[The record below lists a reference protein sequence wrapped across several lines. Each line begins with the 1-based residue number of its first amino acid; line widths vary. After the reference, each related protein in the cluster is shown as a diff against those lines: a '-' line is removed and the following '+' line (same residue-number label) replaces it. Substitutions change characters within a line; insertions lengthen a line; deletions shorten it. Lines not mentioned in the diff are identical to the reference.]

1 MATAEV
7 KNLLASVK
15 NFLIE
20 KKWAFGAIFIGVLV
34 GFLSAV
40 ICVRGNLVIF
50 GFNIMFIVSPLIA
63 GYVEAYVA
71 RRKYGKSTGAIS
83 ALLIFI
89 IINAYSWLFPKDPIV
104 LNLFTLG
111 GLALMIQAAFPILIN
126 YILFVVFLG
135 TLTWVIGYLGNFL
148 SRMTDKI
155 IRRSPEDE
163 SNQAKADQETVIPDF
178 LDTLEAPILTIPYV
192 GKGKIVKHLG
202 MVVGEAM
209 VGEKGSKG
217 ISKIVSQDKLDE
229 MELKKAREG
238 AIANLLEEAEKLGG
252 NTVIEVLIEYNSV
265 GGLSGSATL
274 VTATGTA
281 VVYE

>member
-1 MATAEV
+1 ML
-7 KNLLASVK
+7 KSVN
-15 NFLIE
+15 NFFVE
-20 KKWAFGAIFIGVLV
+20 KRWALGAIFIGVLV

-63 GYVEAYVA
+63 GYVEAYIA
-71 RRKYGKSTGAIS
+71 RRKYGRSTGAIS

-135 TLTWVIGYLGNFL
+135 TITWVIGYLGNFL
-148 SRMTDKI
+148 SNMTDKI
-155 IRRSPEDE
+155 IRRSSDE
-163 SNQAKADQETVIPDF
+163 KDDETGKEPGLEGATSDF
-178 LDTLEAPILTIPYV
+178 LDSLESPISTVPYLSA
-192 GKGKIVKHLG
+192 GNIVKHLG
-202 MVVGEAM
+202 MVVGEAV
-209 VGEKGSKG
+209 VGEKESKG
-217 ISKIVSQDKLDE
+217 ISKIISQDKLDE
-229 MELKKAREG
+229 VEMSKARER
-238 AIANLLEEAEKLGG
+238 AIAKLLEEAEKIGG
-252 NTVIEVLIEYNSV
+252 NTVVEVSIDYNSV
-265 GGLSGSATL
+265 GGLSGSATI

-281 VVYE
+281 VLYE

>member
-1 MATAEV
+1 V
-7 KNLLASVK
+7 NNLLSKVK
-15 NFLIE
+15 NFFVE
-20 KKWAFGAIFIGVLV
+20 KRWAFAAILIGVLA

-63 GYVEAYVA
+63 GYVESYIA

-89 IINAYSWLFPKDPIV
+89 MINAYSWLFPKDPIV

-111 GLALMIQAAFPILIN
+111 GLALMVQAAFPILIN

-148 SRMTDKI
+148 SKITDKV
-155 IRRSPEDE
+155 IRRSPDE
-163 SNQAKADQETVIPDF
+163 KSDEVAESGIEAATPNF
-178 LDTLEAPILTIPYV
+178 LDMLESPILTIPHLA
-192 GKGKIVKHLG
+192 KGRIVKHLG
-202 MVVGEAM
+202 MVVGEAV
-209 VGEKGSKG
+209 VGVKNSKG
-217 ISKIVSQDKLDE
+217 ISKVVSQDKLDDV
-229 MELKKAREG
+229 ELKKARER
-238 AIANLLEEAEKLGG
+238 AIANLLGEAEKLGG
-252 NTVIEVLIEYNSV
+252 NTVIEVLIDYNSV
-265 GGLSGSATL
+265 GGLSGSATI

-281 VVYE
+281 VLYDK

>member
-1 MATAEV
+1 MKRV
-7 KNLLASVK
+7 RNLLASVK
-15 NFLIE
+15 NFFIE
-20 KKWAFGAIFIGVLV
+20 KRWAFGAIIIGVLV
-34 GFLSAV
+34 GFISAV
-40 ICVRGNLVIF
+40 ICVRWNFVIF

-63 GYVEAYVA
+63 GYVEAYIA

-135 TLTWVIGYLGNFL
+135 TITWVIGYLGDFL
-148 SRMTDKI
+148 SKMTDKI

-163 SNQAKADQETVIPDF
+163 SDEGAEADQETAVPDF
-178 LDTLEAPILTIPYV
+178 LDTLETPILTIPYV
-192 GKGKIVKHLG
+192 GEGKIVKHLG
-202 MVVGEAM
+202 MVVGEA
-209 VGEKGSKG
+209 VLGEKASKG
-217 ISKIVSQDKLDE
+217 ISKMVSQDKVED
-229 MELKKAREG
+229 MELKKARER
-238 AIANLLEEAEKLGG
+238 AIANLLKDAEKIGG
-252 NTVIEVLIEYNSV
+252 NTVIEVLIDYNSI
-265 GGLSGSATL
+265 GGLSGSATI

>member
-1 MATAEV
+1 ML
-7 KNLLASVK
+7 KSVN
-15 NFLIE
+15 NFFVE
-20 KKWAFGAIFIGVLV
+20 KRWALGAIFIGVLV

-63 GYVEAYVA
+63 GYVEAYIA
-71 RRKYGKSTGAIS
+71 RRKYGRSTGAIS

-135 TLTWVIGYLGNFL
+135 TITWVIGYLGNFL
-148 SRMTDKI
+148 SNMTDKI
-155 IRRSPEDE
+155 IRRSSDE
-163 SNQAKADQETVIPDF
+163 KDDETGKEPGLEGATSDF
-178 LDTLEAPILTIPYV
+178 LDSLESPISTVPYLSA
-192 GKGKIVKHLG
+192 GNIVKHLG
-202 MVVGEAM
+202 MVVGEAV
-209 VGEKGSKG
+209 VGEKESKG
-217 ISKIVSQDKLDE
+217 ISKIISQDKLDE
-229 MELKKAREG
+229 MEMIKARER
-238 AIANLLEEAEKLGG
+238 AIAKLLEEAEKIGG
-252 NTVIEVLIEYNSV
+252 NTVVEVSIDYNSV
-265 GGLSGSATL
+265 GGLSGSATI

-281 VVYE
+281 VLYE

>member
-1 MATAEV
+1 
-7 KNLLASVK
+7 LLKSVN
-15 NFLIE
+15 NFFVE
-20 KKWAFGAIFIGVLV
+20 KRWALGAIFIGVLV

-63 GYVEAYVA
+63 GYVEAYIA
-71 RRKYGKSTGAIS
+71 RRKYGRSTGAIS

-135 TLTWVIGYLGNFL
+135 TITWVIGYLGNFL
-148 SRMTDKI
+148 SNMTDKI
-155 IRRSPEDE
+155 IRRSSDE
-163 SNQAKADQETVIPDF
+163 KGDETGKEPGLEGATSDF
-178 LDTLEAPILTIPYV
+178 LDSLESPISTVPYLSA
-192 GKGKIVKHLG
+192 GNIVKHLG
-202 MVVGEAM
+202 MVVGEAV
-209 VGEKGSKG
+209 VGEKESKG
-217 ISKIVSQDKLDE
+217 ISKIISQDKLDE
-229 MELKKAREG
+229 MEMSKARER
-238 AIANLLEEAEKLGG
+238 AIAKLLEEAEKIGG
-252 NTVIEVLIEYNSV
+252 NTVVEVSIDYNSV
-265 GGLSGSATL
+265 GGLSGSATI

-281 VVYE
+281 VLYE

>member
-1 MATAEV
+1 
-7 KNLLASVK
+7 LLKSVN
-15 NFLIE
+15 NFFVE
-20 KKWAFGAIFIGVLV
+20 KRWALGAIFIGVLV

-63 GYVEAYVA
+63 GYVEAYIA
-71 RRKYGKSTGAIS
+71 RRKYGRSTGAIS

-135 TLTWVIGYLGNFL
+135 TITWVIGYLGNFL
-148 SRMTDKI
+148 SNMTDKI
-155 IRRSPEDE
+155 IRRSSDE
-163 SNQAKADQETVIPDF
+163 KDDETGKEPGLEGATSDF
-178 LDTLEAPILTIPYV
+178 LDSLESPISTVPYLSA
-192 GKGKIVKHLG
+192 GNIVKHLG
-202 MVVGEAM
+202 MVVGEAV
-209 VGEKGSKG
+209 VGEKESKG
-217 ISKIVSQDKLDE
+217 ISKIISQDKLDE
-229 MELKKAREG
+229 MEMIKARER
-238 AIANLLEEAEKLGG
+238 AIAKLLEEAEKIGG
-252 NTVIEVLIEYNSV
+252 NTVVEVSIDYNSV
-265 GGLSGSATL
+265 GGLSGSATI

-281 VVYE
+281 VLYE

>member
-1 MATAEV
+1 M
-7 KNLLASVK
+7 LDSVK
-15 NFLIE
+15 NFFVE
-20 KKWAFGAIFIGVLV
+20 KRWALGAIFIGVLM

-71 RRKYGKSTGAIS
+71 RRKYGRSTGAIS

-89 IINAYSWLFPKDPIV
+89 LINAYSWLFPKDPIV

-135 TLTWVIGYLGNFL
+135 TITWVIGYLGNFL
-148 SRMTDKI
+148 SNLTDKI
-155 IRRSPEDE
+155 VRRSPDE
-163 SNQAKADQETVIPDF
+163 EVDETGTAPVTPGF
-178 LDTLEAPILTIPYV
+178 LDSLESPILTIPYPS
-192 GKGKIVKHLG
+192 KGRIVKHLG
-202 MVVGEAM
+202 MVVGESV
-209 VGEKGSKG
+209 VGEKESKG
-217 ISKIVSQDKLDE
+217 ISKIISQDKLDGA
-229 MELKKAREG
+229 ELSEARER
-238 AIANLLEEAEKLGG
+238 AIAKLLEEAEKIGG
-252 NTVIEVLIEYNSV
+252 NTVIEVLIDYNSV
-265 GGLSGSATL
+265 GGLSGNATI

-281 VVYE
+281 VQYE

>member
-1 MATAEV
+1 M
-7 KNLLASVK
+7 LASVK
-15 NFLIE
+15 NFFIE
-20 KKWAFGAIFIGVLV
+20 KRWAFGAVFIGVLV

-40 ICVRGNLVIF
+40 ICVRWNLVIF

-63 GYVEAYVA
+63 GYVEAYIA

-135 TLTWVIGYLGNFL
+135 TITWVIGYLGDFL
-148 SRMTDKI
+148 SKMTDKI
-155 IRRSPEDE
+155 VRRSPEDE
-163 SNQAKADQETVIPDF
+163 SDEGAEADQETAVPDF
-178 LDTLEAPILTIPYV
+178 LDTLETPILTIPYV

-202 MVVGEAM
+202 MVVGEAV
-209 VGEKGSKG
+209 VGDKASKG
-217 ISKIVSQDKLDE
+217 ISKMVSQDKVED
-229 MELKKAREG
+229 MELKKARES
-238 AIANLLEEAEKLGG
+238 AIANLLKDAEKIGG
-252 NTVIEVLIEYNSV
+252 NTVIEVLIDYNSI
-265 GGLSGSATL
+265 GGLSGSATI

>member
-1 MATAEV
+1 MY
-7 KNLLASVK
+7 ASVK
-15 NFLIE
+15 NFLVE

-135 TLTWVIGYLGNFL
+135 TITWVIGYLGNFL
-148 SRMTDKI
+148 SNMTDKI
-155 IRRSPEDE
+155 IRRSSDE
-163 SNQAKADQETVIPDF
+163 KGDETGKEPGLEGATSDF
-178 LDTLEAPILTIPYV
+178 LDSLESPISTVPYLSA
-192 GKGKIVKHLG
+192 GNIVKHLG
-202 MVVGEAM
+202 MVVGEAV
-209 VGEKGSKG
+209 VGEKESKG
-217 ISKIVSQDKLDE
+217 ISKIISQDKLDE
-229 MELKKAREG
+229 MEMIKARER
-238 AIANLLEEAEKLGG
+238 AIAKLLEEAEKIGG
-252 NTVIEVLIEYNSV
+252 NTVVEVSIDYNSV
-265 GGLSGSATL
+265 GGLSGSATI

-281 VVYE
+281 VLYE

>member
-1 MATAEV
+1 
-7 KNLLASVK
+7 LLKSVN
-15 NFLIE
+15 NFFVE
-20 KKWAFGAIFIGVLV
+20 KRWALGAIFIGVLV

-63 GYVEAYVA
+63 GYVEAYIA
-71 RRKYGKSTGAIS
+71 RRKYGRSTGAIS

-135 TLTWVIGYLGNFL
+135 TITWVIGYLGNFL
-148 SRMTDKI
+148 SNMTDKI
-155 IRRSPEDE
+155 IRRSSDE
-163 SNQAKADQETVIPDF
+163 KDDETGKEPGLEGATSDF
-178 LDTLEAPILTIPYV
+178 LDSLESPISTVPYLSA
-192 GKGKIVKHLG
+192 GNIVKHLG
-202 MVVGEAM
+202 MVVGEAV
-209 VGEKGSKG
+209 VGEKESKG
-217 ISKIVSQDKLDE
+217 ISKIISQDKLDE
-229 MELKKAREG
+229 VEMSEARER
-238 AIANLLEEAEKLGG
+238 AIAKLLEEAEKIGG
-252 NTVIEVLIEYNSV
+252 NTVVEVSIDYNSV
-265 GGLSGSATL
+265 GGLSGSATI

-281 VVYE
+281 VLYE

>member
-1 MATAEV
+1 
-7 KNLLASVK
+7 LLASVK
-15 NFLIE
+15 NFFIE
-20 KKWAFGAIFIGVLV
+20 KRWAFGAIFIGVLV
-34 GFLSAV
+34 GFISAV
-40 ICVRGNLVIF
+40 ICVRWNLVIF

-63 GYVEAYVA
+63 GYVEAYIA

-135 TLTWVIGYLGNFL
+135 TITWVIGYLGDFL
-148 SRMTDKI
+148 SKMTDKI

-163 SNQAKADQETVIPDF
+163 SDDGAEADQETAIPDF

-202 MVVGEAM
+202 MVVGETV
-209 VGEKGSKG
+209 VGEKASKG
-217 ISKIVSQDKLDE
+217 ISKMVSQDKVDD
-229 MELKKAREG
+229 MELKKARER
-238 AIANLLEEAEKLGG
+238 AIANLLKDAEKIGG
-252 NTVIEVLIEYNSV
+252 NTVIEVLIDYNSI
-265 GGLSGSATL
+265 GGLSGSATI

>member
-1 MATAEV
+1 ML
-7 KNLLASVK
+7 KSVN
-15 NFLIE
+15 NFFVE
-20 KKWAFGAIFIGVLV
+20 KRWALGAIFIGVLV

-63 GYVEAYVA
+63 GYVEAYIA
-71 RRKYGKSTGAIS
+71 RRKYGRSTGAIS

-135 TLTWVIGYLGNFL
+135 TITWVIGYLGNFL
-148 SRMTDKI
+148 SNMTDKI
-155 IRRSPEDE
+155 IRRSSDE
-163 SNQAKADQETVIPDF
+163 KDDETGKEPGLEGATSDF
-178 LDTLEAPILTIPYV
+178 LDSLESPISTVPYLSA
-192 GKGKIVKHLG
+192 GNIVKHLG
-202 MVVGEAM
+202 MVVGEAV
-209 VGEKGSKG
+209 VGEKESKG
-217 ISKIVSQDKLDE
+217 ISKIISQDKLDE
-229 MELKKAREG
+229 VEMSEARER
-238 AIANLLEEAEKLGG
+238 AIAKLLEEAEKIGG
-252 NTVIEVLIEYNSV
+252 NTVVEVSIDYNSV
-265 GGLSGSATL
+265 GGLSGSATI

-281 VVYE
+281 VLYE